1 MSTKEPETIF
11 LKDYTPS
18 NYRASTIDLSFDLN
32 ETATRVHSRMDIKRG
47 DGIPVGSS
55 LVLAG
60 EKIKLL
66 SVSVNGTEVKEDG
79 YSVDDQSLTLKS
91 PPPEATFILEIENEI
106 NPKENSALLGLY
118 ISNDF
123 FVTQC
128 EPEGFRRITYSFD
141 RPDVMATFRTR
152 IEADKAKYPV
162 LLSNG
167 NCTAAG
173 DLDGGRHFAVW
184 DDPHPKPGYLFA
196 LVAGDLAV
204 HEDSFRTSSGRDVA
218 LKIFVEQGKQN
229 RCDWAMTSLK
239 RSMTWDEEA
248 FGFEYDLDIFMIV
261 AISAFNGGAME
272 NKGLNIFNDKYI
284 LADPE
289 TATDLDY
296 ENIEGVVAHE
306 YFHNWTGNRITC
318 RDWFQLCLKEGLTVF
333 RDQLF
338 SSDMRSEPVKRIKDV
353 QTLRRAQFAED
364 AGPLA
369 HAVRPESFIEI
380 DNFFTPT
387 VYEKGA
393 ELCRMISVFVGR
405 DGFRKG
411 MALYQQRHDGEAA
424 TVEEFVAAMGDANAA
439 DLAGFLK
446 WYAQAGT
453 PQVSSETSFNPETKT
468 LDLKLVQET
477 KPTPGQADKLPLAMP
492 LRMGLVG
499 ISGKDL
505 PLRLEGEAETDAGV
519 GQTTRVLEF
528 GSAEEHFRFVGVE
541 EDAVPSLFRGFS
553 APVRIIDDVP
563 EDDSLLLM
571 ASDSDPFNRW
581 EAARRY
587 TLKILLDMT
596 DALARGKAPHV
607 PVRFVE
613 ATRSI
618 LTDESLDPAFRAL
631 VLTLPAER
639 DIGLEMELIRVEPI
653 HKARKFLQ
661 KSVGTSLRA
670 EFEALYSALTSNEP
684 YSPDAAPAGKRALR
698 NQALAWL
705 TATGLEAVQG
715 LAATQFEMSDNMTDT
730 MAALQVIT
738 HHDGEAREACLGAF
752 YQRWKTE
759 PTVIDKWLQLEAT
772 SSVPQTFTRVQELTG
787 HEAFSLGNPN
797 RVRALLVAFSYNNP
811 LHFHDASGKAYS
823 FIGDQILALDKVN
836 PATAATLCEAFSSWK
851 RFEPAQSDLMKG
863 ELERIAATKSLSTN
877 LFEIANKLLGK
888 TA

>member
-1 MSTKEPETIF
+1 MGAGEPKTIF
-11 LKDYTPS
+11 LKDYKPS
-18 NYRASTIDLSFDLN
+18 DYRAKTIALAFDLH
-32 ETATRVHSRMDIKRG
+32 ETTTRVRSRMEIERG
-47 DGIPVGSS
+47 EGVSAGSP
-55 LVLAG
+55 LVLVG
-60 EKIKLL
+60 EKVKLI
-66 SVSVNGTEVKEDG
+66 SVTVNGEVMDNE
-79 YSVDDQSLTLKS
+79 SFLVDDQSLTLKS
-91 PPPEATFILEIENEI
+91 PPSDATFTLEIENEI
-106 NPKENSALLGLY
+106 NPKENTALLGLY

-152 IEADKAKYPV
+152 IEADKARYPV

-167 NCTAAG
+167 NCTASG
-173 DLDGGRHFAVW
+173 DLEGGRHFAEW
-184 DDPHPKPGYLFA
+184 HDPHPKPTYLFA

-204 HEDSFRTSSGRDVA
+204 HEDSFCTRSGRDVA

-239 RSMTWDEEA
+239 RSMTWDEET

-353 QTLRRAQFAED
+353 QALRRAQFAED

-380 DNFFTPT
+380 DNFFTST

-393 ELCRMISVFVGR
+393 ELCRMISTLIGR
-405 DGFRKG
+405 EGFRKG
-411 MALYQQRHDGEAA
+411 MALYRERHDGEAA
-424 TVEEFVAAMGDANAA
+424 TVEQFVSAMGDASAR
-439 DLAGFLK
+439 DLTGFLK

-453 PQVSSETSFNPETKT
+453 PQIRSEATFNPETKT
-468 LDLKLVQET
+468 LDLRLTQET
-477 KPTPGQADKLPLAMP
+477 KPTPGQAKKVPLAMP

-499 ISGKDL
+499 KSGKDL
-505 PLRLEGEAETDAGV
+505 PLRLEGEAETGAGV
-519 GQTTRVLEF
+519 GKSTRVLEF
-528 GSAEEHFRFVGVE
+528 DTAEAHFRFVGVE

-553 APVRIIDDVP
+553 APVRIIGDVP

-587 TLKILLDMT
+587 TLKILLDIT
-596 DALARGKAPHV
+596 DALARGDIPHI
-607 PVRFVE
+607 PARFVE
-613 ATRSI
+613 ATGSI
-618 LTDESLDPAFRAL
+618 LTDDSLDPAFRAL
-631 VLTLPAER
+631 ALTLPAER
-639 DIGLEMELIRVEPI
+639 DIGLEMEVIRVEPI
-653 HKARKFLQ
+653 HKARKLLQ
-661 KSVGTSLRA
+661 KSVGTSLGA
-670 EFEALYSALTSNEP
+670 EFEALYGTLKSNEP

-698 NQALAWL
+698 NQALSWL
-705 TATGLEAVQG
+705 SATGQEAFQG
-715 LAATQFEMSDNMTDT
+715 LAVTQFEMSDNMTDT
-730 MAALQVIT
+730 MAALQVIG
-738 HHDGEAREACLGAF
+738 HQDGEAREACLRAF
-752 YQRWKTE
+752 YQRWKGE
-759 PTVIDKWLQLEAT
+759 ATVVDKWLQLEAT
-772 SSVPQTFTRVQELTG
+772 SSVPRTFARVQELTR
-787 HEAFSLGNPN
+787 HEAFSLDSPN
-797 RVRALLVAFSYNNP
+797 RVRALLVAFGYNNP
-811 LHFHDASGKAYS
+811 LHFHEASGRAYS
-823 FIGDQILALDKVN
+823 FIGDQILALDSVN

-851 RFEPAQSDLMKG
+851 QFESAQSDLMKR
-863 ELERIAATKSLSTN
+863 ELERIAATDKLSAN
-877 LFEIANKLLGK
+877 LFEIVSKLLGK
-888 TA
+888 SE

>member
-1 MSTKEPETIF
+1 MSTKEPKTIF
-11 LKDYTPS
+11 LKDYKPS
-18 NYRASTIDLSFDLN
+18 NYRASFIDLSFDLN
-32 ETATRVHSRMDIKRG
+32 EIATRVRARMGIERG
-47 DGIPVGSS
+47 DGVAACSP

-66 SVSVNGTEVKEDG
+66 SVSVNGAEVKEGD

-91 PPPEATFILEIENEI
+91 PPPEVTFTLEIENEI
-106 NPKENSALLGLY
+106 NPKENTALLGLY

-167 NCTAAG
+167 NCTAMG
-173 DLDGGRHFAVW
+173 DLDAGRHFAAW
-184 DDPHPKPGYLFA
+184 EDPHPKPGYLFA

-204 HEDSFRTSSGRDVA
+204 HEDSFRTRSGRDVA
-218 LKIFVEQGKQN
+218 LKIFVEKGKQN

-239 RSMTWDEEA
+239 RSMTWDEET

-353 QTLRRAQFAED
+353 QALRRAQFAED

-380 DNFFTPT
+380 DNFFTST

-393 ELCRMISVFVGR
+393 ELCRMIDTLVGR
-405 DGFRKG
+405 EGFRKG
-411 MALYQQRHDGEAA
+411 IALYQQRHDGEAA
-424 TVEEFVAAMGDANAA
+424 TVEQFVAAMGDANAT
-439 DLAGFLK
+439 DLTGFLK

-453 PQVSSETSFNPETKT
+453 PHVRSETTFNAETKT
-468 LDLKLVQET
+468 LDLKLTQET
-477 KPTPGQADKLPLAMP
+477 KPTPGQAEKMPLAMP

-499 ISGKDL
+499 KSGKDL
-505 PLRLEGEAETDAGV
+505 PLCLEGEAETGE
-519 GQTTRVLEF
+519 TTRVLEF
-528 GSAEEHFRFVGVE
+528 DVAEKTFRFVGVE

-553 APVRIIDDVP
+553 APVRSINEVP

-581 EAARRY
+581 EAAHRY
-587 TLKILLDMT
+587 TMSILLEMT
-596 DALARGKAPHV
+596 EALARGEVPHV
-607 PVRFVE
+607 PARFVE

-618 LTDESLDPAFRAL
+618 LTDDSLDPAFRAL
-631 VLTLPAER
+631 VLALPAER
-639 DIGLEMELIRVEPI
+639 DIGLEMEVIRVEPI
-653 HKARKFLQ
+653 HKARKLLQ
-661 KSVGTSLRA
+661 KSVGTSLSA
-670 EFEALYSALTSNEP
+670 EFETLYSALTSNEP
-684 YSPDAAPAGKRALR
+684 YSPDAAPAGKRALG
-698 NQALAWL
+698 NQALSWL
-705 TATGLEAVQG
+705 SATGQEAFQG
-715 LAATQFEMSDNMTDT
+715 LAVTQFEMSDNMTDT
-730 MAALQVIT
+730 MAALQVIA
-738 HHDGEAREACLGAF
+738 HQEGEAREACLGAF
-752 YQRWKTE
+752 YERWKGE

-772 SSVPQTFTRVQELTG
+772 SSVAKTFTRVQELTG
-787 HEAFSLGNPN
+787 HEAFSLDSPN

-811 LHFHDASGKAYS
+811 LHFHEASGRAYS
-823 FIGDQILALDKVN
+823 FIGDQILVLDSVN

-851 RFEPAQSDLMKG
+851 RFEPAQSDLMKRQ
-863 ELERIAATKSLSTN
+863 LERIFATDKLSAN
-877 LFEIANKLLGK
+877 LFEIASKLLGK
-888 TA
+888 SE